1 MATADA
7 TTREAVVRLPA
18 AVTSPRHA
26 RRFVRDHLVA
36 WGMPG
41 LTDSVELMVS
51 ELVTNAIVH
60 ARSDARLVARQN
72 GPTLRIEVEDWGD
85 GAPVLREP
93 GPECPSGRGLRFVD
107 ALSDAWGATA
117 TANGKCVWFEL
128 PCETTAP
135 SRR

>member
-1 MATADA
+1 MATADE

-18 AVTSPRHA
+18 AVTSPCAA
-26 RRFVRDHLVA
+26 RRFVRDRLVD
-36 WGMPG
+36 WGVPE

-60 ARSDARLVARQN
+60 ARSEARLVARQD
-72 GPTLRIEVEDWGD
+72 GRTLRVEVEDWGD

-107 ALSDAWGATA
+107 ALADAWGASA
-117 TANGKCVWFEL
+117 TTDGKCVWFEL
-128 PCETTAP
+128 NREP
-135 SRR
+135 SALSRH